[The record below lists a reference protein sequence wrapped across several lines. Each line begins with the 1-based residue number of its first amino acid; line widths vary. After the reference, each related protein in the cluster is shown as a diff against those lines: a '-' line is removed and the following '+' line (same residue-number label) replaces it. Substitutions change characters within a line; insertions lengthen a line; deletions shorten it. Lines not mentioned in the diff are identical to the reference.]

1 MRIQGNE
8 NAGRSSIWF
17 LLIYLLADIFSSYA
31 QSQMTAN
38 ESPVVLEEVGID
50 QRLDEQLPL
59 DLVFQ
64 NETGKSVALAEYFGE
79 KPAILSLV
87 YYECPMLCT
96 LVLNGLLRSL
106 RTLSF
111 DAGNQFSIVTLSID
125 PKETSEL
132 ASQKKVEYISQYKR
146 EGAEKGWHFL
156 TGEEEAVKTLAD
168 TIGFRYAYQPETG
181 QYAHASGIMV
191 VTPQGNVAR
200 YFYGVEYATRDLRLA
215 LVEAADGKIGS
226 PVDQLLL
233 YCYHY
238 DPTTGKY
245 GLLIM
250 HVIRLAGVATV
261 FALGGFIIAML
272 LRDRR

>member
-1 MRIQGNE
+1 
-8 NAGRSSIWF
+8 
-17 LLIYLLADIFSSYA
+17 
-31 QSQMTAN
+31 
-38 ESPVVLEEVGID
+38 
-50 QRLDEQLPL
+50 
-59 DLVFQ
+59 
-64 NETGKSVALAEYFGE
+64 VALAEYFGE